1 MWDERERELVQFNSY
16 LGRFINMPP
25 LVPGEYSTQPRF
37 CPYFTQS
44 EPAPRRLARS
54 SSHLSVGICFTV
66 KISTHV
72 PSSPSGGEQI
82 GADPRVHQQGQ
93 LHAGRPGGEERCSGQ
108 RGAPLPPHQP
118 PQAAGEVL
126 LAVLTENAG

>member
-1 MWDERERELVQFNSY
+1 
-16 LGRFINMPP
+16 MPP

-44 EPAPRRLARS
+44 EPAPQTLAHS
-54 SSHLSVGICFTV
+54 SSHLSVGISFTV
-66 KISTHV
+66 NISTHV

-82 GADPRVHQQGQ
+82 GADPRVHQRGQ

-108 RGAPLPPHQP
+108 RGVPLPPHQT